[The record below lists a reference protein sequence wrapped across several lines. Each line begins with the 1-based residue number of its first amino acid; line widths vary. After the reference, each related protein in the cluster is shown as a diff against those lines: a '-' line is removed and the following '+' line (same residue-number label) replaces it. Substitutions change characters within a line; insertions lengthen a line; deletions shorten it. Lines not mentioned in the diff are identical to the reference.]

1 MPLIIVNLTAY
12 ASSIDK
18 IIELTDLPIMQD
30 NNSVNAAQQYG
41 AAKWYTMV
49 IRADGSLYK
58 MHYDLP
64 MPTQLGR
71 LRNWILEAKGESP

>member
-1 MPLIIVNLTAY
+1 MNLTAY

-18 IIELTDLPIMQD
+18 IIELTDLPILQD
-30 NNSVNAAQQYG
+30 KNSVNAAEQYG

-49 IRADGSLYK
+49 IRPDGTLHK

-71 LRNWILEAKGESP
+71 LGDWIREAKGESP